1 MSTLTERLLA
11 WAKEVQGW
19 ERDLLLSDE
28 AWSGDDGLP
37 RFTQG
42 LYDRWLELQ
51 AERNALLDEGRASQE
66 ATK

>member
-1 MSTLTERLLA
+1 MSGLTGQLLSWVASVEQWEADLLA
-11 WAKEVQGW
+11 T
-19 ERDLLLSDE
+19 DD
-28 AWSGDDGLP
+28 AWRGNDGLP

-51 AERNALLDEGRASQE
+51 AERNRLLTLGRKE